1 VIDLILKHLTV
12 DNSKNISK
20 INSIF
25 LIHRVQDL
33 YSENVTNKLCARK
46 THGFN
51 TSTAYTYMWSQ
62 KLWKVL
68 SNNV

>member
-1 VIDLILKHLTV
+1 MVS
-12 DNSKNISK
+12 NSKKISK

-51 TSTAYTYMWSQ
+51 TSTAIDICEVKNSEKYYQITYS
-62 KLWKVL
+62 
-68 SNNV
+68 